1 MNSSKL
7 LLLCMRSQKLFLI
20 YILAIFLH
28 QVAKWYLVCQLL
40 RQSVSVLLL
49 HNKLTTIYLV
59 MILLLGWT
67 LCLVRLQGH
76 TVAWPL
82 VSINSNTSSGSIPNL
97 QIIHTRSYR
106 ERGHVQI
113 LKVRGAV
120 VALMFSA
127 NSTHC
132 DVERIM
138 MIVINLMIF
147 LLLVLLLFLYPLRY
161 VEWWLV
167 LIEN

>member
-1 MNSSKL
+1 
-7 LLLCMRSQKLFLI
+7 MRSQKLFLI
-20 YILAIFLH
+20 YMLAVFLH
-28 QVAKWYLVCQLL
+28 QVAKWYLACQLL

-49 HNKLTTIYLV
+49 HNKLTTINLV

-67 LCLVRLQGH
+67 LCLLRLQGH

-97 QIIHTRSYR
+97 QIIHTRSHR
-106 ERGHVQI
+106 ERGHVQV

-132 DVERIM
+132 DIERIIM
-138 MIVINLMIF
+138 MVINLMIF